1 MLCGPVQDPLP
12 WRVLVPL
19 KYRSVV
25 MKPGAREARGGG
37 RQSLG
42 ALPTILEKYIE
53 KLQIGGF
60 YRKEP

>member
-1 MLCGPVQDPLP
+1 MVCGPVQDHQP
-12 WRVLVPL
+12 WIVLVPL

-25 MKPGAREARGGG
+25 MKLGARRHMEEAD
-37 RQSLG
+37 SLE
-42 ALPTILEKYIE
+42 ALYTILEKYIE